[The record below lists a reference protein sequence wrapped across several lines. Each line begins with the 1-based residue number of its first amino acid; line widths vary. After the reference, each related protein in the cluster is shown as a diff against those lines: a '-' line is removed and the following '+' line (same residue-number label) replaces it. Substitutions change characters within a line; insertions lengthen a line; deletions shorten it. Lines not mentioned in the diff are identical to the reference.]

1 MNTNARIK
9 SLLPTK
15 KTAILAVAF
24 FFAGTVHA
32 QSHGNHLMLDIGAS
46 YPRGLETAIAYEHE
60 TDYHNAWEY
69 FATAYLK
76 YEKDPTVG
84 HITSETFWHSYN
96 TWAVGA
102 AYKPCVSRGRNH
114 HGNFRLGA
122 SVGSDLDKV
131 ISAGHIGYE
140 HTYNLY
146 YGWSVF
152 FQIKEDIL
160 IRGKDTFRT
169 GATIGVKIP
178 L

>member
-46 YPRGLETAIAYEHE
+46 YPRGLKTAIA
-60 TDYHNAWEY
+60 
-69 FATAYLK
+69 
-76 YEKDPTVG
+76 
-84 HITSETFWHSYN
+84 
-96 TWAVGA
+96 
-102 AYKPCVSRGRNH
+102 
-114 HGNFRLGA
+114 
-122 SVGSDLDKV
+122 
-131 ISAGHIGYE
+131 YE

-152 FQIKEDIL
+152 FQIKEDII